1 MAVPLRKYCVEVAGF
16 PPDATDHEELLGFL
30 QRELAYH
37 GLPESGVSRGVGGGE
52 PVDVPQRVRLLRH
65 AALQND
71 VVVGALVHLRR

>member
-1 MAVPLRKYCVEVAGF
+1 MLR
-16 PPDATDHEELLGFL
+16 
-30 QRELAYH
+30 

-71 VVVGALVHLRR
+71 VVVGARVHLRR